1 MGSVETVETF
11 WQLRLSTWPLCGLSG
26 RLQVML
32 IHTLFSKAYRILHAC
47 PKFKLRAVHV
57 NTIAIGGQH
66 AETLRRYMSLSEG
79 HAVRILQSP
88 PAMV

>member
-47 PKFKLRAVHV
+47 PKFKLGAVHV
-57 NTIAIGGQH
+57 NTIAIGDNMQRHYEGIC
-66 AETLRRYMSLSEG
+66 LS
-79 HAVRILQSP
+79 VKDMQ
-88 PAMV
+88 